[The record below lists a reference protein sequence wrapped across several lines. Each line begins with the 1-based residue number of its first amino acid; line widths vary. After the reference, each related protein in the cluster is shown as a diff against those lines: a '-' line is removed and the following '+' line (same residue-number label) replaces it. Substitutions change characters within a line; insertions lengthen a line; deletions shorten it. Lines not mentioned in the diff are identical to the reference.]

1 MSPRVSIRLLATQS
15 DERLVALARDGH
27 ERAFEA
33 LVRRYR
39 RPLLRYCQRLRLSD
53 ARAEDV
59 VQQALTKAWLALAR
73 GAEVREP
80 RAWLYRIA
88 HNAAVNTIRASR
100 EVPTEPDGVLRDS
113 PPTDESELDRTLAV
127 RDALGHVAALPAM
140 QRDAVFLT
148 AVDGQSHDEVA
159 SSLGISQGAVRGL
172 LYRARTTLRSAT
184 AAVTPAP
191 LIEWASRG
199 AETAAPSAER
209 IAELT
214 AGAGA
219 AGFAGLVVKGV
230 AVAVSVGALATG
242 VAVKLHHPGPARAH
256 RAVPRLSADVAHGA
270 IAPSGETAS
279 AIGVGSSA
287 VSAVPVGAPHG
298 RHGQA
303 RRGSRVARSF
313 ALARGEGGRH
323 GVADTQSLALGPR
336 RAERVRRSGR
346 GAGGDAQHGGTR
358 SAASREAHERSG
370 DGGAQTGSGDRSGDG
385 DRESGSGGDGEH
397 TQTAATPSPSGA
409 GEAEPNGGEP
419 LGSQR
424 ERAQTSSTSSDD
436 THVRGGEP
444 MQTGGEPPA
453 EGSGKDN

>member
-1 MSPRVSIRLLATQS
+1 MSPRVSIRLLATQP

-80 RAWLYRIA
+80 RAWLYRIV
-88 HNAAVNTIRASR
+88 HNTAVNTIRASR
-100 EVPTEPDGVLRDS
+100 EVPTEPGGVLSDG
-113 PPTDESELDRTLAV
+113 PPADESELDRSLAV

-148 AVDGQSHDEVA
+148 AFDGQSHDEVA
-159 SSLGISQGAVRGL
+159 SSLGVSQGAVRGL

-184 AAVTPAP
+184 AAVMPAP

-219 AGFAGLVVKGV
+219 AGVAGLVVKGA
-230 AVAVSVGALATG
+230 AVAVSVGVLATG
-242 VAVKLHHPGPARAH
+242 VAVKLHPSGPARSHRSAPQPSAH
-256 RAVPRLSADVAHGA
+256 VARRAA
-270 IAPSGETAS
+270 APSGETAS
-279 AIGVGSSA
+279 ALNAGSSA
-287 VSAVPVGAPHG
+287 SSSLLVRSHG
-298 RHGQA
+298 RSGGA
-303 RRGSRVARSF
+303 RRGSPGVRSF
-313 ALARGEGGRH
+313 ALARGDGGRH
-323 GVADTQSLALGPR
+323 GAVGGHLPALEPQQV
-336 RAERVRRSGR
+336 ERTRGSG
-346 GAGGDAQHGGTR
+346 GGDTQHGGTR
-358 SAASREAHERSG
+358 PASSREAHERSG
-370 DGGAQTGSGDRSGDG
+370 DVETQTGGGEGSGGH
-385 DRESGSGGDGEH
+385 DRESGSSGDGGPA
-397 TQTAATPSPSGA
+397 QTGTTPSSGGSGEPS
-409 GEAEPNGGEP
+409 GGEP
-419 LGSQR
+419 LGGQL
-424 ERAQTSSTSSDD
+424 ELAQASSTSSDD
-436 THVRGGEP
+436 THNDGSEST
-444 MQTGGEPPA
+444 QTGAESPS